1 DTVLLNDST
10 RRCNRLLH
18 CGISMRLLAQ
28 CKSTCNLR
36 WSLRPRCICPMMAF
50 TKWGNENRSFQQNQW
65 SEPIKRQRGLGNEL
79 IARAIAE
86 CKRRGSLRS
95 ANPSLLQI
103 FREHDKLFL
112 ANACN
117 PLAECKY
124 IQHVL

>member
-36 WSLRPRCICPMMAF
+36 WSLRPRCIGQMMAF

-86 CKRRGSLRS
+86 CKILSRRDRLVGLVARYGLP
-95 ANPSLLQI
+95 AVYPQ
-103 FREHDKLFL
+103 REFVVVGGLMSY
-112 ANACN
+112 AA
-117 PLAECKY
+117 
-124 IQHVL
+124 